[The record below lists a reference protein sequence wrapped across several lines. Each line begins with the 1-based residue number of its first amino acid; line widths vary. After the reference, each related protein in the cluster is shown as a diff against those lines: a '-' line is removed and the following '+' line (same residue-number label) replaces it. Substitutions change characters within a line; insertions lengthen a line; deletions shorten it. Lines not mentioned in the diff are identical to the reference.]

1 MGGERDGKRRGGF
14 ARTRAPG
21 RKANGSSLVSE
32 MGGVRLR
39 GIVDAPGAG
48 GGLDMTER
56 VADPAPAV
64 AAKQHAVYG
73 DDDDDEPPP
82 L

>member
-1 MGGERDGKRRGGF
+1 
-14 ARTRAPG
+14 
-21 RKANGSSLVSE
+21 
-32 MGGVRLR
+32 
-39 GIVDAPGAG
+39 
-48 GGLDMTER
+48 MTER